1 MLLRQFGELPSVQD
15 AKHRTTVREQKGD
28 LCDVDWTRR
37 YIINIVFHERLRNAS
52 LACIE
57 IDKQWCYVLWL
68 VCYARQDNP

>member
-1 MLLRQFGELPSVQD
+1 
-15 AKHRTTVREQKGD
+15 
-28 LCDVDWTRR
+28 
-37 YIINIVFHERLRNAS
+37 VFHERLRNAS